1 MSEIKRYSVA
11 DILCLDEKIDLCKYK
26 DVEPIIQRNKEL
38 EAEFVKF
45 RKSSDIVIGIMM
57 DRNLELDTLLSKAQ
71 EVLFAKIARIKEIE
85 AEIEQ
90 LRMQNPVWW
99 THVDSNGLDVFVNM
113 PFCLGEVAL
122 YAEPKPAQE
131 IPDYVA
137 KRMHYP
143 ECWDTSAYPTV
154 LSALI
159 ESSQGCT
166 DCNPSAQIPAELV
179 KWVNN
184 DEPNLEMDDSAD
196 VALEKIVRNECRA
209 FVKSQLEKMKVGE

>member
-11 DILCLDEKIDLCKYK
+11 DILCLDEQIDLCKYK
-26 DVEPIIQRNKEL
+26 DVEPIIQRNQEL
-38 EAEFVKF
+38 E
-45 RKSSDIVIGIMM
+45 S
-57 DRNLELDTLLSKAQ
+57 EL
-71 EVLFAKIARIKEIE
+71 AR
-85 AEIEQ
+85 
-90 LRMQNPVWW
+90 LRE
-99 THVDSNGLDVFVNM
+99 HVDSLSCGVSREEWNKKAWTLLQSRAIEDSEIMNVNIHTIRTVFNATYD
-113 PFCLGEVAL
+113 AL
-122 YAEPKPAQE
+122 SGYALTKPKSAQE

-137 KRMHYP
+137 KRLHYP